1 MVRNNYLV
9 MILILII
16 VLILVDVIFNF
27 SGLLQEN
34 FRIDEQSLGQTAF
47 DEIDTE
53 DTDTDSDEEIKSII
67 SKSGIS
73 NNVSKLGSSFII
85 RKDNINVYEINV
97 ENNQLL
103 ETIQNNTKSTQR
115 FYIKK
120 MNNIDDVKT
129 FIGESSHLI
138 RYSDITDFPYH
149 FIESIDKKGFVLSDS
164 NNGLT
169 LIRCNNNSKQRFT
182 LSNDKVQHPA
192 VTEKSECID
201 LNIDVDD
208 LVDSI
213 IDRVTPYEAFS
224 NYDNCDRDKWIPRSA
239 VKSLC
244 NGCDP
249 NLIENN

>member
-1 MVRNNYLV
+1 MARNNYLI
-9 MILILII
+9 MTLILII
-16 VLILVDVIFNF
+16 VLILVDLIFNF

-34 FRIDEQSLGQTAF
+34 FRIDQASGQAAF

-53 DTDTDSDEEIKSII
+53 DTDTDTDDEIKSII

-73 NNVSKLGSSFII
+73 NNISKVGSSYII

-103 ETIQNNTKSTQR
+103 ETIQNNTKSAQR

-120 MNNIDDVKT
+120 MTNIGDVKN
-129 FIGESSHLI
+129 FIGESSQLI
-138 RYSDITDFPYH
+138 RYADITDFPYY
-149 FIESIDKKGFVLSDS
+149 FIESFDKKGFVLSES

-169 LIRCNNNSKQRFT
+169 LIRCNNNSKQRFS
-182 LSNDKVQHPA
+182 LSNDTVHHST

-213 IDRVTPYEAFS
+213 IDRVKPYETFS

-249 NLIENN
+249 DLIENN